1 VADYVSDCTV
11 IHIMG
16 SAVVEEDALQNA
28 SRKLYTELVN
38 ESGSVFVIVANN
50 LRYLL
55 QEMPRVMIKI
65 ISNFLKKV

>member
-1 VADYVSDCTV
+1 
-11 IHIMG
+11 MG

-38 ESGSVFVIVANN
+38 ETGSVFVIVANN